1 MHAHIGTLMNMF
13 RELCALMST
22 HMRVSV
28 SICELSSQIELRLGC
43 HLRKRRKVGV
53 GLGIG
58 EGWVLS

>member
-1 MHAHIGTLMNMF
+1 MRSHAGRLMNMF

-22 HMRVSV
+22 CVRVSA

-43 HLRKRRKVGV
+43 HLRERRKVGV
-53 GLGIG
+53 GLGTG